1 LLLLPFFVW
10 ARGGEVAS
18 PELPCATWSRTTT
31 QGDIF
36 HFFAARVTNASC
48 GVFVVAVTTQRF
60 LELQR
65 RKFGELN
72 VKLGTPQSAK
82 RRKQNK
88 LRRKSR
94 KNEKSKNRLDWVRM
108 TYLASVQMPIPYVL
122 FQTSG
127 FWSPISVYMQ
137 IKLIVDM
144 YLCNTLLYLHTLVDP
159 GRAVAEG

>member
-1 LLLLPFFVW
+1 MLLLPFFVW

-31 QGDIF
+31 QGDFF

-48 GVFVVAVTTQRF
+48 GVVVVAVTSRRF

-65 RKFGELN
+65 RTFGELN
-72 VKLGTPQSAK
+72 VKLGAPQSAK
-82 RRKQNK
+82 LRKQNE

-94 KNEKSKNRLDWVRM
+94 KNEKSKNRLDWVRI
-108 TYLASVQMPIPYVL
+108 TYLASRTNAYPFRPIPYLICFFV
-122 FQTSG
+122 
-127 FWSPISVYMQ
+127 SPISVYIQ

-144 YLCNTLLYLHTLVDP
+144 YLCNTFFVST
-159 GRAVAEG
+159 